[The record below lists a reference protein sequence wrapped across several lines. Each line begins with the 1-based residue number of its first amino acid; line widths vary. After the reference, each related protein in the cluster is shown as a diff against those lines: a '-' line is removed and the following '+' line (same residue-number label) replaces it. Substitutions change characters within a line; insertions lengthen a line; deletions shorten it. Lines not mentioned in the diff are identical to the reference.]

1 MAIAHLVTLDN
12 LKDMQDRRCRALAE
26 ARRLSEVA
34 VRQRRGLNFLEQVQ
48 VDRALTEA
56 ITLRTKIDTVLSAGT
71 VPKGGEVRGTQYTDA
86 VRSALL
92 NGRSKISELERRSLA
107 ASSDTQGGFL
117 MMPEEWAGELIVAVT
132 NLVRVR
138 QLAKK
143 YTITKANAF
152 AAPTIESD
160 FDDPDWTPEIGKIK
174 DDAGF
179 MSGRRLLSPHQLTKG
194 IKISDTLLRSTAG
207 FAETVVIDRLGYK
220 RGVAEEKA
228 FLTGDGHQK
237 ALGVFTPSE
246 QGVPVSRDVL
256 VALGAGS
263 TLPTLIDALT
273 AAKYSMKAQY
283 WQNMEWF
290 VHRTILQ
297 IVATLKDGSG
307 LYLYEASDDPNLPDL
322 LLGRPI
328 NLSEYAP
335 STIASGEY
343 VACLGDFTQGY
354 AIADFLEP
362 KIKILN
368 ELYALEG
375 QTGVILQAW
384 TDGMPVLAEAF
395 ARVKVA

>member
-1 MAIAHLVTLDN
+1 MAIN
-12 LKDMQDRRCRALAE
+12 LKELQHRRGRALVE

-48 VDRALTEA
+48 VDRALSEA
-56 ITLRTKIDTVLSAGT
+56 LDLRTQIDNEIRAGRVL
-71 VPKGGEVRGTQYTDA
+71 KGEHFRGTDYSDA
-86 VRSALL
+86 IRSVLV
-92 NGRSKISELERRSLA
+92 NGRSRVTEPEQRSLMA
-107 ASSDTQGGFL
+107 GADAQGGFL
-117 MMPEEWAGELIVAVT
+117 WMPEEWAGELVAVVT

-143 YTITKANAF
+143 YTITQANAF
-152 AAPTIESD
+152 AAPTVESD
-160 FDDPDWTPEIGKIK
+160 FDDPDWTPEVGKIK

-179 MSGRRLLSPHQLTKG
+179 QAGCRLLTPHQLTKG
-194 IKISDTLLRSTAG
+194 VKISDALLRSTAG
-207 FAETVVIDRLGYK
+207 FAESVVIDRLGYK

-237 ALGVFTPSE
+237 ALGVFTPSDK
-246 QGVPVSRDVL
+246 GVPVTRDVP
-256 VALGAGS
+256 VELGANA
-263 TLPTLIDALT
+263 TIPTILDALT
-273 AAKYSMKAQY
+273 AAKYSIKAQY

-290 VHRTILQ
+290 VHRTVLQ
-297 IVATLKDGSG
+297 IVATLKTVEGQ
-307 LYLYEASDDPNLPDL
+307 YLYEASDDPNLPDL

-335 STIASGEY
+335 NTIASGGY
-343 VACLGDFTQGY
+343 LACLGDFTQGY

-368 ELYALEG
+368 ELYAIEG